1 MKIILKITMLF
12 IILIFVVSP
21 KDYKLVKAINIEEE
35 AIKVN
40 KNPNS
45 IKFLEDKNET
55 IIIKTI
61 NESVVIV
68 EGKTSNKRELV
79 NRIKEENGM
88 SLDLLILRNTDLE
101 SENFIKRMINCFN
114 IKKIVIPSINNISKN
129 LTVEL
134 KRRNI
139 SLGDMRDGVNYN
151 VGNVDIKCKSIGKMN
166 NEGIIFFS
174 ADNIKVGL
182 ISKDMYKEIKKQN
195 FLIENNVDILNI
207 RGNSD
212 FSEDEFKGVVK
223 ELSPMKVIGLNQN
236 QVYYEKESKK
246 RGVRYYSL
254 NGRGH
259 ITIKRILGE
268 KNNFQII

>member
-139 SLGDMRDGVNYN
+139 SLGDMRDGINYN

>member
-1 MKIILKITMLF
+1 MKIILKIIMSF
-12 IILIFVVSP
+12 IILIFIVSP
-21 KDYKLVKAINIEEE
+21 IDYKLVKAINIEKE
-35 AIKVN
+35 AIEVN

-68 EGKTSNKRELV
+68 DGKASNKRKLV

-139 SLGDMRDGVNYN
+139 SLGDMRDGINYN
-151 VGNVDIKCKSIGKMN
+151 VGNVDIRCKSIGKMN
-166 NEGIIFFS
+166 NEGMIFFS

-182 ISKDMYKEIKKQN
+182 ISKGMYKEIQKQN
-195 FLIENNVDILNI
+195 FLIENKVDILNI

-212 FSEDEFKGVVK
+212 FIEDEFKGVIK

-254 NGRGH
+254 NGKGS

-268 KNNFQII
+268 KNNFEII